1 MAFKNSYNSSK
12 VAERIKQQA
21 KLRNI
26 SIKDLL
32 SECDLGVNTIS
43 KLANEK
49 DIYLKNF
56 VKIAYYL
63 ECSADYL
70 LGMKENYKL
79 NLDIKQDHIT
89 EHEQA
94 LLDAYRKNAEMQSA
108 VDKLLGIESQRMRAV
123 KVARSNN
130 SKVEEMLVDFSDL
143 INAPDVLND
152 DDI

>member
-1 MAFKNSYNSSK
+1 MTLKNLYNSSK

-21 KLRNI
+21 KLKNI

-56 VKIAYYL
+56 VKIAYQL

-70 LGMKENYKL
+70 LGMTENYKL
-79 NLDIKQDHIT
+79 NLDIQQDHIT
-89 EHEQA
+89 EHEQI
-94 LLDAYRKNAEMQSA
+94 LLNAYRKNIEMQTA
-108 VDKLLGIESQRMRAV
+108 VDKLLGIEPQRMRAI
-123 KVARSNN
+123 KIARSNN
-130 SKVEEMLVDFSDL
+130 SKVTEITGDFSDI
-143 INAPDVLND
+143 INAPCLED
-152 DDI
+152 DDL